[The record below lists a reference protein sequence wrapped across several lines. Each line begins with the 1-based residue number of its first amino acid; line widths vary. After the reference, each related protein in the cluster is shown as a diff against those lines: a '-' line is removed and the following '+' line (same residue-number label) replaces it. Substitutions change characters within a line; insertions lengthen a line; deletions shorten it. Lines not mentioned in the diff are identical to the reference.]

1 MSVLT
6 TIVLGTCVFVQGN
19 FVKRLANGMVSV
31 RVGDAV
37 YTGRP
42 VTQAAA

>member
-1 MSVLT
+1 VIT
-6 TIVLGTCVFVQGN
+6 TIYLGTCVSIQGL

-31 RVGDAV
+31 LVENTV

-42 VTQAAA
+42 VQTVAA